1 MVKLIVCD
9 LDGTLLARGEK
20 ELSSEVLSAIQTCLA
35 RGIHFCVASGRS
47 YHELKRLFR
56 TVEDE
61 IYFIA
66 SDGAL
71 LVHKEETLSEAA
83 IPKRLLSKAAMLSKR
98 NELPGILFTGKYLS
112 YYSCS
117 CPKFASYTENNL
129 HHHAKRMGEL
139 EEIEGSVYKLSF
151 YKKEA
156 IAPREL
162 SELCEIYDGSVWQ
175 DFIVKDAG
183 KKVTLQ
189 KLLSLLAL
197 SPEETVVFG
206 DNDNDSG
213 MLSLVPNSYAVGE
226 ASEAAK
232 KASHHYT
239 NNLVKTMNE
248 LILN

>member
-1 MVKLIVCD
+1 MVKLLVCD
-9 LDGTLLARGEK
+9 LDGTLLTRGEK
-20 ELSSEVLSAIQTCLA
+20 ELRGEVLSAIQTLLA
-35 RGIHFCVASGRS
+35 RGVFFCVASGRS

-56 TVEDE
+56 AVEDQ

-71 LVHKEETLSEAA
+71 FVHKEQTLLETAS
-83 IPKRLLSKAAMLSKR
+83 PKRLLSKAGMLSKR

-129 HHHAKRMGEL
+129 HHHAKRIGSL
-139 EEIEGSVYKLSF
+139 EEIESSVYKLSF

-175 DFIVKDAG
+175 DFIAKDVG
-183 KKVTLQ
+183 KEAALR
-189 KLLSLLAL
+189 KLLSLLSL
-197 SPEETVVFG
+197 SPEETAVFG

-232 KASHHYT
+232 KASCHYT
-239 NNLVKTMNE
+239 NNIVKTMNE
-248 LILN
+248 LRLN

>member
-20 ELSSEVLSAIQTCLA
+20 ELSGEVLSAIQTCLA
-35 RGIHFCVASGRS
+35 RGVHFCVASGRS

-56 TVEDE
+56 AVEEE

-71 LVHKEETLSEAA
+71 LVHKEETLFEAA

-112 YYSCS
+112 YYNCS
-117 CPKFASYTENNL
+117 CPKFASYTEKNL
-129 HHHAKRMGEL
+129 HHHAKQIGAF
-139 EEIEGSVYKLSF
+139 EEMECPVYKLSF

-156 IAPREL
+156 IASREL

-175 DFIVKDAG
+175 DFISKNAG
-183 KKVTLQ
+183 KKAALQ
-189 KLLSLLAL
+189 KLLSLLSL
-197 SPEETVVFG
+197 SPEETAAFG
-206 DNDNDSG
+206 DNDNDAE
-213 MLSLVPNSYAVGE
+213 MLSFVSDSYAVGE
-226 ASEAAK
+226 ASEKAK
-232 KASHHYT
+232 EASRHYT
-239 NNLVKTMNE
+239 NNIVKTMNE